1 MDFFLPHFL
10 TPEKIVHSIFFVHQT
25 KTFDIQKQF
34 VIVSIH
40 SVVARTD
47 VIVLVFATHINT
59 TGIQNLKLNYQ
70 SSSSSTTKTTT
81 MGNLMIKYSQETKI
95 KDFQGFFHYLERTFL
110 MNSISLKTIFF

>member
-1 MDFFLPHFL
+1 MAICSDFFPALG
-10 TPEKIVHSIFFVHQT
+10 
-25 KTFDIQKQF
+25 
-34 VIVSIH
+34 
-40 SVVARTD
+40 VVARTD

-95 KDFQGFFHYLERTFL
+95 KDFQERTFL